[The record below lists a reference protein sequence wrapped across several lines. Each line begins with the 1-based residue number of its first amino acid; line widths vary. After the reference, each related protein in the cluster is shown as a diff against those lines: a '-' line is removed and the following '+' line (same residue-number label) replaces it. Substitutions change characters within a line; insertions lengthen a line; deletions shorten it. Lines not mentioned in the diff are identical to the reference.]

1 MKSSDTQKSPLV
13 IVISGPSGV
22 GKDAVIDAIMGG
34 SRNFHHI
41 VTATTR
47 KRRQGEVDGVD
58 YHFITKA
65 EFRRKI
71 TAGEFLEYA
80 EVYGNYYGVLKSEVQ
95 RALQEGKDVILKVD
109 VQGAATLQKKIPGA
123 LFIFLAP
130 SSIDD
135 LLERMK
141 KRNADTDEAMK
152 LRITK
157 AREEMEKKTLFNYSV
172 TNVHDNLEMTVKN
185 VQECIDKYRKQNPN
199 VTI

>member
-47 KRRQGEVDGVD
+47 KRRPGEVDGVD

-135 LLERMK
+135 LLERMV
-141 KRNADTDEAMK
+141 KRNADTEQAIKVRLD
-152 LRITK
+152 K
-157 AREEMEKKTLFNYSV
+157 AREEMESGKLFDHWVINIP
-172 TNVHDNLEMTVKN
+172 DNLDQTVKTVHGHIN
-185 VQECIDKYRKQNPN
+185 KYRSTKPT
-199 VTI
+199 VRI

>member
-34 SRNFHHI
+34 NRNFYHI

-47 KRRQGEVDGVD
+47 KRRPGEVDGVD

-135 LLERMK
+135 LLERMV
-141 KRNADTDEAMK
+141 KRNADTEQAIKVRLD
-152 LRITK
+152 K
-157 AREEMEKKTLFNYSV
+157 AREEMESGKLFDHWVINIP
-172 TNVHDNLEMTVKN
+172 DNLDQTVKTVHGHIN
-185 VQECIDKYRKQNPN
+185 KYRSTKPT
-199 VTI
+199 VRI

>member
-1 MKSSDTQKSPLV
+1 MKPSDIKRVPLV

-22 GKDAVIDAIMGG
+22 GKDVVIDAIIGK

-47 KRRQGEVDGVD
+47 QKRPGEVDGVD
-58 YHFITKA
+58 YHFLSKA

-71 TAGEFLEYA
+71 DAEEFLEYA

-95 RALQEGKDVILKVD
+95 RALQDGKDVILKVD
-109 VQGAATLQKKIPGA
+109 VQGAATLKKVIPGA

-130 SSIDD
+130 PSIED

-141 KRNADTDEAMK
+141 KRNADTDEAMRV
-152 LRITK
+152 RINK
-157 AREEMEKKTLFNYSV
+157 AREEMESGKLFDHSV
-172 TNVHDNLEMTVKN
+172 TNMRNNLDRTVNTVHSHIN
-185 VQECIDKYRKQNPN
+185 KYRRTKP
-199 VTI
+199 TINI